1 MIPGQISV
9 VLIRSQGAFNVG
21 SVARAMHNMGI
32 DRLVLVNPQTE
43 IDVKAREGAASAQ
56 AILARRIVYDSMDE
70 FLKSE
75 GEGLRLAFTRRD
87 GHRRGLYNFSDFCR
101 EELAPKMKTQFAET
115 PIYLIFGSEDDG
127 LSNEELEFAN
137 YCVML
142 PTYGENGSYNL
153 SQAVLIATFILQ
165 SEFAK
170 QGLATETQ
178 PAKPLQRSS
187 VEFPKSLVETWLETL
202 GFNLSENRRKN
213 AGEIVNNMLLR
224 SVPTKDE
231 SRIFSGIL
239 HQTIRKLKYKPIGYV
254 KSVFKTRFGT
264 PRQPLLVPSAQATL
278 ELRRDL
284 QPELALE
291 ELEKFSHI
299 WLIFE
304 FHENLNKIARPKVHP
319 PRLEGK
325 TVGVFASRSPH
336 RPNPIGLSLVK
347 LEKIEGGT
355 LYLSGIDLIDGSPVL
370 DIKPYIKYVESQPN
384 ATEGWLQNPI
394 PQLNVT
400 FYQGFEDDIRREQ
413 PVLTDSEIDELKTLI
428 EEVIEKDPRPQVY
441 RETNHKDEHAVYL
454 GPWNVLFRFGENSV
468 HVLKVEFFQRDS

>member
-9 VLIRSQGAFNVG
+9 VLVRSKGAFNVG
-21 SVARAMHNMGI
+21 GVARAMHNMGI

-43 IDVKAREGAASAQ
+43 IDVRAREGAASAQ

-87 GHRRGLYNFSDFCR
+87 GHRRGLYNFPDFCR
-101 EELAPKMKTQFAET
+101 EELVPKMKTQFAET

-127 LSNEELEFAN
+127 LSNEELELSN
-137 YCVML
+137 YCVLL

-165 SEFAK
+165 TEFAK
-170 QGLATETQ
+170 HGISSETQ
-178 PAKPLQRSS
+178 PTKSLERSG
-187 VEFPKSLVETWLETL
+187 VEFPKSLVKSWLTAL
-202 GFNLSENRRKN
+202 GFDLSENRRKN

-224 SVPTKDE
+224 AAPTKDE
-231 SRIFSGIL
+231 SRIFSSIL
-239 HQTIRKLKYKPIGYV
+239 HQTIRKLKYQPIGHI

-264 PRQPLLVPSAQATL
+264 PRQPLLVPSARATL

-291 ELEKFSHI
+291 GLEKFSHI

-304 FHENLNKIARPKVHP
+304 FHENLNKIVHPKVHP
-319 PRLEGK
+319 PRLEGE
-325 TVGVFASRSPH
+325 TVGLFASRSPH

-347 LEKIEGGT
+347 LEKIEGGI
-355 LYLSGIDLIDGSPVL
+355 LYLSGIDLIDGTPVL

-384 ATEGWLQNPI
+384 ASDGWLQNPI
-394 PQLNVT
+394 PQLKVT
-400 FYQGFEDDIRREQ
+400 FYQDFKSDVRREQ
-413 PVLTDSEIDELKTLI
+413 PNITDAEIDELKTLI
-428 EEVIEKDPRPQVY
+428 QQVVEKDPRPQVY
-441 RETNHKDEHAVYL
+441 READYKDEHAVYL
-454 GPWNVLFRFGENSV
+454 GPWNILFRFDENSA
-468 HVLKVEFFQRDS
+468 HIQKVEFFQRDS